1 MEWLMLSWDQKPFQ
15 EIQIIKWHLSGK
27 NYHLIQPEVLF
38 SPKSHSARSFIHNF
52 SEHIKS
58 ITNEI
63 PDGWIEGAIPDE
75 IDLWKVGEPSANYLE
90 MMENQLPRIYKETGE
105 TKLDFAYV
113 PEKACKGPKRKF
125 IALIKTSFLDQGSKG
140 KRRKAIRNRF
150 ENFIEILNF
159 NDMIF
164 MIR

>member
-1 MEWLMLSWDQKPFQ
+1 
-15 EIQIIKWHLSGK
+15 
-27 NYHLIQPEVLF
+27 
-38 SPKSHSARSFIHNF
+38 
-52 SEHIKS
+52 
-58 ITNEI
+58 
-63 PDGWIEGAIPDE
+63 
-75 IDLWKVGEPSANYLE
+75 